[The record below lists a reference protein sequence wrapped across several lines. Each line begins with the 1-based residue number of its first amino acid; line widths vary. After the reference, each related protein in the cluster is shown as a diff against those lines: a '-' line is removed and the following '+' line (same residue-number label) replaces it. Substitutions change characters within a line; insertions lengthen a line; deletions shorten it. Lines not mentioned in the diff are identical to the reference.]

1 MKGNS
6 MTVVVP
12 TTFSLVMAGGV
23 DWQIGFTLFQIVDGV
38 KEPIDLT
45 GYTAKLQMRLAYDSP
60 DAVLTLTDGAGIT
73 LGGAAGT
80 VLVHA
85 TYEQV
90 NAIPAETYEIGLQ
103 IMSSGEVKYS
113 LLEQQIDKLE
123 TAVQ

>member
-1 MKGNS
+1 